1 MIKGWAQINVCD
13 IICIDKYILKEA
25 FTMKKA
31 TKIIITAALISS
43 MNLTALAT
51 EIPGESVPVNATNE
65 SIALTENL
73 ISGILFEVENGLGY
87 ADAQAQA
94 QNIIFNAVIAGQ
106 TNGYGYADLMAIA
119 RNAIYQYRDIYLRPE
134 FYQEAEQQV
143 QTLISDII
151 SEVESGAKDY
161 HTAEKEAYI
170 KILQSV
176 NLSFSTD
183 DMQGDFCY
191 WDIPTVDS
199 AYFNRARKLLLE
211 AQANEQ
217 A

>member
-1 MIKGWAQINVCD
+1 
-13 IICIDKYILKEA
+13 
-25 FTMKKA
+25 MKKA

-87 ADAQAQA
+87 ADAQAQT

-106 TNGYGYADLMAIA
+106 TNGYGYADIMAIA

-134 FYQEAEQQV
+134 FYQEAERQV

-151 SEVESGAKDY
+151 SEVESGTKDY
-161 HTAEKEAYI
+161 YTSEKEAYI

-191 WDIPTVDS
+191 WDIPAVDS

-211 AQANEQ
+211 AQARRLTQ
-217 A
+217 

>member
-1 MIKGWAQINVCD
+1 
-13 IICIDKYILKEA
+13 
-25 FTMKKA
+25 MKKA

-65 SIALTENL
+65 SISLTENL

-199 AYFNRARKLLLE
+199 AYFNRACKLLLE

>member
-1 MIKGWAQINVCD
+1 
-13 IICIDKYILKEA
+13 
-25 FTMKKA
+25 MKKA

-43 MNLTALAT
+43 MNLTALAS
-51 EIPGESVPVNATNE
+51 EIPGENVPVNATNE

-94 QNIIFNAVIAGQ
+94 QNIIFNAVITGQ

-151 SEVESGAKDY
+151 SEVASGAKDY

-176 NLSFSTD
+176 NPSFSID

-191 WDIPTVDS
+191 WDIPAADS

-211 AQANEQ
+211 AQARRLAQ
-217 A
+217 

>member
-1 MIKGWAQINVCD
+1 
-13 IICIDKYILKEA
+13 
-25 FTMKKA
+25 MKKA

-134 FYQEAEQQV
+134 FYQEAERQV

-151 SEVESGAKDY
+151 SEVESGTKDY

-170 KILQSV
+170 KILQSA
-176 NLSFSTD
+176 NPSFTPD
-183 DMQGDFCY
+183 TLQGDFCY
-191 WDIPTVDS
+191 WELPAVDS
-199 AYFNRARKLLLE
+199 TYFNRARKLLLE
-211 AQANEQ
+211 AQARRLTQ
-217 A
+217 

>member
-1 MIKGWAQINVCD
+1 
-13 IICIDKYILKEA
+13 
-25 FTMKKA
+25 
-31 TKIIITAALISS
+31 
-43 MNLTALAT
+43 
-51 EIPGESVPVNATNE
+51 
-65 SIALTENL
+65 
-73 ISGILFEVENGLGY
+73 
-87 ADAQAQA
+87 
-94 QNIIFNAVIAGQ
+94 
-106 TNGYGYADLMAIA
+106 MAIA

-211 AQANEQ
+211 AQARRLTQ
-217 A
+217 

>member
-1 MIKGWAQINVCD
+1 
-13 IICIDKYILKEA
+13 
-25 FTMKKA
+25 MKKA
-31 TKIIITAALISS
+31 TKIIITAVLISS
-43 MNLTALAT
+43 MNLTALAA
-51 EIPGESVPVNATNE
+51 EIPGESVPVNATSE

-73 ISGILFEVENGLGY
+73 ISGILFEVEKGLGY

-134 FYQEAEQQV
+134 FYQEAERQV

-151 SEVESGAKDY
+151 SEVENGTKNY
-161 HTAEKEAYI
+161 RTADKEAYI
-170 KILQSV
+170 KILQSI
-176 NLSFSTD
+176 NPSFSTE

-191 WDIPTVDS
+191 WDIPAVDS

-211 AQANEQ
+211 AQARRLTQ
-217 A
+217 